1 MAARRSLTESTCEN
15 DKEKRKQMTIL
26 KTYGK
31 ITAALFLLAA
41 SINLFLGPHHVA
53 AGGVSGIG
61 ILLESALGWD
71 RASVIMVLNIFMLI
85 LAYAFLGKGPFLK
98 VLYGS
103 FAFPVAIALVPEYMV
118 AEDRLLSVIFGSA
131 IFALGVAILYKN
143 QSSSGGTTIPPLIF
157 KKYFNLNPAIGL
169 LATDAIVVS
178 MNLFVFGFEE
188 FLFAILS
195 IVITSGVMTYIET
208 GFNRKKSI
216 MILSENHVNEIREA
230 VFDKTARGATLLAAQ
245 GGYQQADKQ
254 VLLIVASDQE
264 FMQIRQIIET
274 IDPKAFVIVNNVSEV
289 LGQGFSYHPI
299 E

>member
-1 MAARRSLTESTCEN
+1 
-15 DKEKRKQMTIL
+15 
-26 KTYGK
+26 
-31 ITAALFLLAA
+31 
-41 SINLFLGPHHVA
+41 
-53 AGGVSGIG
+53 
-61 ILLESALGWD
+61 
-71 RASVIMVLNIFMLI
+71 
-85 LAYAFLGKGPFLK
+85 
-98 VLYGS
+98 
-103 FAFPVAIALVPEYMV
+103 
-118 AEDRLLSVIFGSA
+118 
-131 IFALGVAILYKN
+131 
-143 QSSSGGTTIPPLIF
+143 
-157 KKYFNLNPAIGL
+157 
-169 LATDAIVVS
+169 
-178 MNLFVFGFEE
+178 
-188 FLFAILS
+188 
-195 IVITSGVMTYIET
+195 VMTYIET

>member
-1 MAARRSLTESTCEN
+1 
-15 DKEKRKQMTIL
+15 MTIL

-31 ITAALFLLAA
+31 ITPALFLLAA

-71 RASVIMVLNIFMLI
+71 RAAVIMVLNILMLI